1 MFERYTEK
9 ARRVIFFARYEAS
22 QYGSPY
28 IETEHLLLGLL
39 REDRALAKKFLGE
52 VNSEE
57 GIRAEIE
64 KHITPRERLSTS
76 VEVPLT
82 LESKKI
88 LNLAAEEAD
97 RLGHRHIGTEHVLLG
112 LLRVEG
118 SLAGKILQ
126 ARGVRVATLREQ
138 VAKVSA
144 AVESI
149 NLQPKSSTRAMAT
162 LESFLAGLKWHK
174 AEELLSFFAEN
185 AQFVDVYG
193 KRWNR
198 EEIYKEFET
207 LFAPYAK
214 KNATYIIEETLAD
227 TGDLLVVIVLWKNAI
242 LASLVSGAKRKISR
256 QIRRSRTFPH
266 HFFHFSLDK
275 YVCIMAHIIHET

>member
-39 REDRALAKKFLGE
+39 REDRALAKRILGE
-52 VNSEE
+52 VNPEE

-64 KHITPRERLSTS
+64 RHTTSRERISTS

-88 LNLAAEEAD
+88 LKLAAEEAD
-97 RLGHRHIGTEHVLLG
+97 RLGHRHIGTEHILLG

-138 VAKVSA
+138 VAKAS
-144 AVESI
+144 VESI
-149 NLQPKSSTRAMAT
+149 NVQPKSTKRAMTT
-162 LESFLAGLKWHK
+162 LDSFLAGLKWHK
-174 AEELLSFFAEN
+174 AEELFTFFAEN
-185 AQFVDVYG
+185 AQFVDVHG

-198 EEIYKEFET
+198 EEISKEFET
-207 LFAPYAK
+207 LFATYAK

-227 TGDLLVVIVLWKNAI
+227 NSDMLIVIVLWKNAI
-242 LASLVSGAKRKISR
+242 LASLERVWIHRMSVVLVPQGDDWA
-256 QIRRSRTFPH
+256 
-266 HFFHFSLDK
+266 
-275 YVCIMAHIIHET
+275 IMLAQVTPVHPK

>member
-39 REDRALAKKFLGE
+39 REDRALAKRILGE

-64 KHITPRERLSTS
+64 RHITSRERISTS

-97 RLGHRHIGTEHVLLG
+97 RLGHRHIGTEHILLG
-112 LLRVEG
+112 LLRVED

-138 VAKVSA
+138 VAKAS
-144 AVESI
+144 VESI
-149 NLQPKSSTRAMAT
+149 NVQPKSTKRAMTT
-162 LESFLAGLKWHK
+162 LDSFLAGLKWHK
-174 AEELLSFFAEN
+174 AEELFTFFAEN
-185 AQFVDVYG
+185 AQFVDVHG

-198 EEIYKEFET
+198 EEISKEFET
-207 LFAPYAK
+207 LFATYAK

-227 TGDLLVVIVLWKNAI
+227 NSDMLIVIVLWKNAI
-242 LASLVSGAKRKISR
+242 LASLERVWIHRMSVVLVPQGDDWA
-256 QIRRSRTFPH
+256 
-266 HFFHFSLDK
+266 
-275 YVCIMAHIIHET
+275 IMLAQVTPVHPK